1 MFTISSIK
9 TIVICLSIV
18 LIFLLGISFFE
29 LMVLRLLG
37 LQYASIGSL
46 VFFFVF
52 YLVLEI
58 PLSLLSNAIPKALYS
73 VGIIRSSKGLLSF
86 LLDTGL
92 TLILIQL
99 LDKFMV
105 DIKIE
110 WQGVIIFSIITGMIS
125 WILKENDEEP
135 PKIDSEEFKKIEK
148 RMNPK

>member
-1 MFTISSIK
+1 MVTISSVK

-58 PLSLLSNAIPKALYS
+58 PLSLLTNAIPKALYS

-86 LLDTGL
+86 LLDIGS

-110 WQGVIIFSIITGMIS
+110 WQGVIIFSIIAGMIS

>member
-86 LLDTGL
+86 LLDTGS

>member
-58 PLSLLSNAIPKALYS
+58 PLLLLSNAIPKALYS

-86 LLDTGL
+86 LLDTGW